1 MRPLDPYDHSAMLSL
16 EEGFVFLWRIIS
28 PAFTGQTQNRYL
40 SANACGD
47 NLQAKV
53 QVRLGNLFTVI
64 DCVIIIKPVTTLSQL
79 HVFYYALLQNDL
91 ISSNSRAN

>member
-1 MRPLDPYDHSAMLSL
+1 MDLYKKYFSLDILTDFVIRPLDPYDHSAMLSL

-28 PAFTGQTQNRYL
+28 LAFTGQTQHRYL

-53 QVRLGNLFTVI
+53 QVWLGIFSTVI
-64 DCVIIIKPVTTLSQL
+64 DSVIII
-79 HVFYYALLQNDL
+79 
-91 ISSNSRAN
+91 